1 MINKNFIKI
10 PTGLSTKLNKWNV
23 MFVLLKIILVIS
35 VLFVWN
41 ELISVWIK
49 ELRWVEELVVE
60 IPERGGNPVT
70 IDSNCV

>member
-1 MINKNFIKI
+1 
-10 PTGLSTKLNKWNV
+10 

-41 ELISVWIK
+41 ELVF
-49 ELRWVEELVVE
+49 EWVEELVVE